1 MLRTYTVSPSLR
13 SHALNALLRL
23 TSKQTPCT
31 EKTEAHC
38 RAYIDQM
45 RKKNTALYPSPYRI
59 VNQPVEEDDACGMQT
74 FTWNRQPVPRQNV
87 LLYLHGGAYM
97 NPPTSMHFKMVDHL
111 ARGTHAMA
119 VFPVYPKI
127 PAYNYTDT
135 FPKLLTLYDA
145 LCSEHGPEQ
154 ITIMGD
160 SSGGGLGLGFA
171 YYLRDQGRPQPR
183 RLVLICPWLDL
194 HTDPERLEVYEKL
207 DPALSPW
214 RLRIMGEMWAGGKEK
229 MSHPYVS
236 PIFGDPQGIAPI
248 TMLTGTR
255 EVLYPDT
262 MKFHRM
268 LDQRRIPHSTYV
280 FNGMTH
286 VFPAFPIP
294 EAKVAQQLMI
304 HLLNEP

>member
-119 VFPVYPKI
+119 VFPVYHKI

-145 LCSEHGPEQ
+145 LCAEHGPEQ

-160 SSGGGLGLGFA
+160 SSA
-171 YYLRDQGRPQPR
+171 A
-183 RLVLICPWLDL
+183 VW
-194 HTDPERLEVYEKL
+194 
-207 DPALSPW
+207 ALALPTIS
-214 RLRIMGEMWAGGKEK
+214 
-229 MSHPYVS
+229 
-236 PIFGDPQGIAPI
+236 
-248 TMLTGTR
+248 GTR
-255 EVLYPDT
+255 AAP
-262 MKFHRM
+262 
-268 LDQRRIPHSTYV
+268 S
-280 FNGMTH
+280 
-286 VFPAFPIP
+286 PAGWF
-294 EAKVAQQLMI
+294 
-304 HLLNEP
+304 